1 MNDIVELFRLPKK
14 AQVNQRV
21 FTKDIVSAAD
31 AKGKE
36 KTLLEKSISTVYLV
50 GVLNENT
57 TGLWAFD
64 DGNYMYREI
73 QVYLI
78 ALKDASKVKSL
89 NEELQR
95 IFPNP
100 AVMIYKYENQYMIG
114 TAMKRLNKVEKGK
127 TVIDSL
133 QTTSW
138 FSLDDSHKSL
148 IERIDYNRKNLKDLY
163 EYIDYVASAEYV
175 LRVTKRIPEI
185 IDFSIKSK
193 SVMIQRLVDE
203 RNKLLAQEDE
213 ESSMQGKMRCHM
225 KIQEIEQK
233 LETFR

>member
-1 MNDIVELFRLPKK
+1 MNDIIELFRLPKK

-21 FTKDIVSAAD
+21 FTKDIVAAAD

-100 AVMIYKYENQYMIG
+100 AVMIY
-114 TAMKRLNKVEKGK
+114 
-127 TVIDSL
+127 
-133 QTTSW
+133 TTSAARQ
-138 FSLDDSHKSL
+138 SAASEMSAPLM
-148 IERIDYNRKNLKDLY
+148 RNR
-163 EYIDYVASAEYV
+163 SFT
-175 LRVTKRIPEI
+175 RT
-185 IDFSIKSK
+185 
-193 SVMIQRLVDE
+193 
-203 RNKLLAQEDE
+203 
-213 ESSMQGKMRCHM
+213 RCG
-225 KIQEIEQK
+225 EV
-233 LETFR
+233 